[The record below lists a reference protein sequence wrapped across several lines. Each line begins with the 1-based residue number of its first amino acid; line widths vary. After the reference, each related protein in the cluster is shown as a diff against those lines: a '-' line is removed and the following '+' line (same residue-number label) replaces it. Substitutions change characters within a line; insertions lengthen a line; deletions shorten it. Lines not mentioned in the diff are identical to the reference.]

1 MQFLSKLLPITY
13 RATIIA
19 PLAVAVFVAST
30 ASDPDAVNANNHP
43 IKVVSV
49 AFSEPDADNVWHDG
63 TNLDITVTLNQATTV
78 DSGLFRRDLVPGTG
92 RRVLLPT
99 KRIQD
104 RPGLLPECQRHQR
117 ARVPLPHRRS
127 STNPCLYPREQH
139 APRQPR
145 PGSYLNT
152 HPRYIRTSDTH
163 AVAGPTVTGITINE
177 ATSNGFW
184 NGGDQVDINV
194 TFRESVSVNSSRPEK
209 PYITV
214 IQVMESEEAD
224 GKEFQYR
231 TSSGTDT
238 ITFSRTVPAGAGPR
252 RAFELLADQIRHGGV
267 YIVATDDKA
276 LADLSHPAYQGITA
290 LAAPCWSNPN
300 DLWCARLTV
309 AAETGTD
316 SNGSRAGESGCRCV
330 PGLFAGGQMVHGS
343 GSGWFAF
350 GGAGGRG
357 WMVVPAA

>member
-19 PLAVAVFVAST
+19 LLAVAVFVAST

-145 PGSYLNT
+145 LGSYLNI

-163 AVAGPTVTGITINE
+163 AVAGPTVTGISINE

-214 IQVMESEEAD
+214 IQVMESEGAD

-231 TSSGTDT
+231 PAPCLRTPGRPDPPRRGLHRRHRGQSPGRP
-238 ITFSRTVPAGAGPR
+238 FAPRLPRHHGSRTPFG
-252 RAFELLADQIRHGGV
+252 
-267 YIVATDDKA
+267 
-276 LADLSHPAYQGITA
+276 
-290 LAAPCWSNPN
+290 SNPN

-357 WMVVPAA
+357 WMVVPAAYGEWR